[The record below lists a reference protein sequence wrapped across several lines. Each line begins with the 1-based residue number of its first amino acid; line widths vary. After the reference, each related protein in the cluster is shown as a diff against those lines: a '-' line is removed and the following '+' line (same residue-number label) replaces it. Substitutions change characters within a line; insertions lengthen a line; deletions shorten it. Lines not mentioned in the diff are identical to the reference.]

1 MKLQDRL
8 DDIKRQFELN
18 APLETKTL
26 MHQSTE
32 DLIQSGIME
41 KVLKTGDALPEFTL
55 PDAHGN
61 LFSSQAL
68 VDKGPLVVSFYR
80 GVY

>member
-26 MHQSTE
+26 MHQTTE
-32 DLIQSGIME
+32 DLVQSGIME
-41 KVLKTGDALPEFTL
+41 KVLKIGDAVPAFTL
-55 PDAHGN
+55 PDAQGN

-68 VDKGPLVVSFYR
+68 LDKGPLVIGFYR
-80 GVY
+80 GVW